1 MTRLLVDAISRL
13 IRVSNILLVDINSN
27 LGIGYSLLIRE
38 SNVVI
43 FVLMI
48 F

>member
-1 MTRLLVDAISRL
+1 MTWLLADSISRL
-13 IRVSNILLVDINSN
+13 IPLPNILLVDINSN

-38 SNVVI
+38 SNVVW
-43 FVLMI
+43 FPN